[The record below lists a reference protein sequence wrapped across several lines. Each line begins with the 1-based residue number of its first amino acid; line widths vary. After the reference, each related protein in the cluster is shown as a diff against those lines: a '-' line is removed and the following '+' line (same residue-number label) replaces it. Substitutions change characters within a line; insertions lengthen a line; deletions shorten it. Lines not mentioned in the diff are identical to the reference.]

1 MLFVY
6 NNTQFL
12 FIHIGGTAGTS
23 VEYYFY
29 SILNNIKHQYYENC
43 HREKLFEAFQN
54 KGNFNSHGHNKI
66 NFYKNKTELKD
77 TTVFTIIRNPY
88 YKILSKFFTSP
99 YYKNLKNES
108 DAKEKFNNFIEEIYV
123 KKNSPFF
130 LDQKIHLECQSNY
143 LYDNELKIENIIKL
157 ENLEEEFKLF
167 QEKYNLPLI
176 PLLKLNTWNNRF
188 KNINLYNDKSKE
200 IVYQN
205 NKKIIDEFYQKL

>member
-1 MLFVY
+1 MFFVY
-6 NNTQFL
+6 NNSKFL

-29 SILNNIKHQYYENC
+29 TIINNIKQHSKEP
-43 HREKLFEAFQN
+43 HREKLFEVFQS

-66 NFYKNKTELKD
+66 NFYKNKIELKD
-77 TTVFTIIRNPY
+77 TTIFTIIRNPY
-88 YKILSKFFTSP
+88 YRILSKFFTSP
-99 YYKNLKNES
+99 YSKNLKNES

-123 KKNSPFF
+123 KKNSPFYF
-130 LDQKIHLECQSNY
+130 DQKIHIECQSNY
-143 LYDNELKIENIIKL
+143 LYNDKLKIENIIIF

-167 QEKYNLPLI
+167 QEKYKLPLI
-176 PLLKLNTWNNRF
+176 PLLKLNTWNNKF

-205 NKKIIDEFYQKL
+205 NKKIIDEFYQKI